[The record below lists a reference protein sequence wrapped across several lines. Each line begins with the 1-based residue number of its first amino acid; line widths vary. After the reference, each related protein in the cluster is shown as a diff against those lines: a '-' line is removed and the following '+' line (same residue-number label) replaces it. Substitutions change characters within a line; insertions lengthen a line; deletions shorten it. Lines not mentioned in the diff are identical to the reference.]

1 MNIPSVSMAAI
12 FLLIVGGAV
21 FMTSLPQLVLV
32 VYVAASLVTFV
43 IYAIDKSAAKKGA
56 RRTPENTLH
65 LLALVGGWPGALIA
79 QEKLR
84 HKSQKQ
90 SFRRVF
96 WLTVLLNVAVF
107 IWLVF
112 DTSNTNA

>member
-1 MNIPSVSMAAI
+1 MNVPSVSIAVI

-21 FMTSLPQLVLV
+21 FITPLPQLIFV

-43 IYAIDKSAAKKGA
+43 IYAIDKSAAKRGT

-79 QEKLR
+79 QQKLR

-90 SFRRVF
+90 PFRRVF
-96 WLTVLLNVAVF
+96 WLTVLLNVGLF

-112 DTSNTNA
+112 DTANTTA